1 MHGRVQRGKLLAEPH
16 VRPDELDLGVP
27 VHDRVRH
34 VNVHDL
40 TEVGL
45 GVVLLVEEAGVEAAF
60 TPERGRG
67 AHTHTRMHARE
78 LARVSTGGP

>member
-40 TEVGL
+40 SEVGL
-45 GVVLLVEEAGVEAAF
+45 GVVVLVEEAGVEAAFTPEAF

-67 AHTHTRMHARE
+67 AHTHTRACMHGNS
-78 LARVSTGGP
+78 RV